1 MTFSH
6 QELAVLF
13 ALTHFDSPVQLT
25 GLSELTQ
32 LETSDL
38 QTALVMLVERDLLVI
53 TDDAYSLSRREYLVE
68 LANQHQALFVQ
79 IAERL
84 RQKVYDL
91 LMECGYDSYAY
102 FPRLHTEWACIV
114 AALPLFMQGDY
125 AQLKKVHYALF
136 AFLMFS
142 GYWQTGID
150 FYSQGETIALA
161 YEDDYQAGWMMY
173 FVGWFH
179 YHRGQLTELTVATE
193 RCETHWRQAGF
204 DADEQARILRLQGI
218 AFELQHDYAS
228 AKATYTELLRVT
240 QIKTSNV
247 KSTGHA
253 LAALAETERLLG
265 ELERAEQHFN
275 EALEIDKNNHDA
287 EGTAAVLGRM
297 AELAL
302 MKQDWSNA
310 QQLAEDAL
318 ARSEHLHRLD
328 YIGANCQRLA
338 LALAQQK
345 QHQLGQDFAQRAVQI
360 FTQLSMTEQLQQAQA
375 TLTLCQQTR

>member
-38 QTALVMLVERDLLVI
+38 QTALAMLAERDLLVI
-53 TDDAYSLSRREYLVE
+53 ANDAYGLSHREYLVE
-68 LANQHQALFVQ
+68 LTNQHQALFLP

-84 RQKVYDL
+84 KQKVYDL
-91 LMECGYDSYAY
+91 LMECGYDSYEY
-102 FPRLHTEWACIV
+102 FPRLQAQWACIV

-125 AQLKKVHYALF
+125 ANLKKVHYALF

-142 GYWQTGID
+142 GHWQTGIN

-161 YEDDYQAGWMMY
+161 HEDYYQAGWMMY

-179 YHRGQLTELTVATE
+179 YHRGQLAELTAANE
-193 RCETHWRQAGF
+193 RCETHWRHAGF

-218 AFELQHDYAS
+218 AFELQRDYAS
-228 AKATYTELLRVT
+228 AKATYSELLRVT

-253 LAALAETERLLG
+253 LAALAETERQLG
-265 ELERAEQHFN
+265 ELELAEQHFN
-275 EALEIDKNNHDA
+275 EALVIDKNNQDA

-302 MKQDWSNA
+302 MKQDWITA
-310 QQLAEDAL
+310 QQLAEEAL
-318 ARSEHLHRLD
+318 TRSEQLHRLD

-338 LALAQQK
+338 SALAQQ
-345 QHQLGQDFAQRAVQI
+345 QQQSVGLMLAQRAVNI
-360 FTQLSMTEQLQQAQA
+360 FTELQMTTDLQQAQA
-375 TLTLCQQTR
+375 VLTLCQQTH